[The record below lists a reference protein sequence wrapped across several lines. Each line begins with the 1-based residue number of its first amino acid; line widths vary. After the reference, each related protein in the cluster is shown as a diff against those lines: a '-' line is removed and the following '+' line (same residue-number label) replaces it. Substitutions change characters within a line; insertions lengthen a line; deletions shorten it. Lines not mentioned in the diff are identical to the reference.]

1 MLEEL
6 LTIHN
11 EFKIL
16 HWQTNSFSEHKS
28 LGKAYDSFGDQM
40 DDLVETHFGRYGRVT
55 PEGGISIKLYNY
67 ELSKPIELLD
77 GARKTLKT
85 MRDKYESD
93 GATDLANITD
103 ELIGTI
109 DHTAYLISLS

>member
-16 HWQTNSFSEHKS
+16 HWQTNSFSEHKA
-28 LGKAYDSFGDQM
+28 LGEAYDSFGEQM
-40 DDLVETHFGRYGRVT
+40 DELVEAHFGRYGRVI
-55 PEGGISIKLYNY
+55 PDGGVSIKLYNY
-67 ELSKPIELLD
+67 ELSKPKELLD
-77 GARKTLKT
+77 GARTTLT
-85 MRDKYESD
+85 AMREKYESD

-103 ELIGTI
+103 ELIGII
-109 DHTAYLISLS
+109 DQTAYLITLS